1 MPNFAGYLLLQNFC
15 KTGNCKISVARSK
28 FRSKLLNLRKKNY
41 KFVYEEI
48 PIVPLLIQFCAL
60 DVEVDQSTC
69 HF

>member
-15 KTGNCKISVARSK
+15 KTGNCKISVAR
-28 FRSKLLNLRKKNY
+28 FRSKLLNLRKQKKNY

-48 PIVPLLIQFCAL
+48 PIPIQFCSL